1 MSRLL
6 RFNLE
11 EIPMLTFSRRTF
23 LRTSGGAA
31 AAAAFPMP
39 AVLAADPVKFGVVQP
54 FSGGLELFGG
64 QAKLG
69 LDLAAAEINAAGGI
83 MGRQVEL
90 IYEDD
95 KTDPKT
101 AVERTTSLIRRDGV
115 VAVSGPITSNNRDA
129 MMPTLSRAKVP
140 LLYATNYEGG
150 GCDRYLFCFN
160 TVPNQELEKLLPK
173 MKEIGGP
180 SFYFFGADY
189 IWPQKM
195 FEAGEKIVTGAGGTV
210 AGKEFTPWGVKDFAP
225 VIRRIKD
232 SGAKVL
238 VFALPGADGIT
249 FIRQAE
255 DLGLL
260 KDVKVAFLGFGE
272 LYLGAFGEGKAQDM
286 WVALPFAQS
295 LQTDSVKKFVADVK
309 KLGGDATPVSQ
320 YAFTHYVSLH
330 AAKAAFEK
338 SGSIDSEALV
348 NGLEGISV
356 NGPTGKVTVGK
367 DHHVTLEMF
376 TAKTEGAGITVV
388 ENLGQVAPAPGCA

>member
-1 MSRLL
+1 
-6 RFNLE
+6 
-11 EIPMLTFSRRTF
+11 MLTISRRTF
-23 LRTSGGAA
+23 LRTSGGIA

-39 AVLAADPVKFGVVQP
+39 ALLAADPVKIGVVQP

-83 MGRQVEL
+83 MGRQIEL

-115 VAVSGPITSNNRDA
+115 LAVSGPITSNNRDA

-195 FEAGEKIVTGAGGTV
+195 FEAGEKIVAAAGGTV

-260 KDVKVAFLGFGE
+260 KDLKVAFLGFGE

-295 LQTDSVKKFVADVK
+295 LQTEPVKEFVADIK
-309 KLGGDATPVSQ
+309 KLGGEATPVSQ

-348 NGLEGISV
+348 NGLEGITV
-356 NGPTGKVTVGK
+356 DGPTGKVTVGE
-367 DHHVTLEMF
+367 DHHVTLDMF
-376 TAKTEGAGITVV
+376 TAKTEGAGLTVV

>member
-1 MSRLL
+1 
-6 RFNLE
+6 
-11 EIPMLTFSRRTF
+11 MLTISRRTF
-23 LRTSGGAA
+23 LRTSGSAAGAV
-31 AAAAFPMP
+31 AFPMP
-39 AVLAADPVKFGVVQP
+39 AVLAADPVKIGVVQP

-69 LDLAAAEINAAGGI
+69 LDLAAAEINAGGGI

-101 AVERTTSLIRRDGV
+101 AVERTTSLIRRDSV

-260 KDVKVAFLGFGE
+260 KDLKVAFLGFGE

-295 LQTDSVKKFVADVK
+295 LQTDPVKKFVADIK

-338 SGSIDSEALV
+338 SGAIDSEALV
-348 NGLEGISV
+348 NGLEGISMD
-356 NGPTGKVTVGK
+356 GPTGKVTVGK

-388 ENLGQVAPAPGCA
+388 ENLGQVSPAPGCA

>member
-1 MSRLL
+1 
-6 RFNLE
+6 
-11 EIPMLTFSRRTF
+11 MLISRRT
-23 LRTSGGAA
+23 LLKTGVGVAA
-31 AAAAFPMP
+31 ASFPMP
-39 AVLAADPVKFGVVQP
+39 FVMAADPIKIGVVQP

-69 LDLAAAEINAAGGI
+69 LDLAAAQINAAGGI
-83 MGRQVEL
+83 LGRQVQL
-90 IYEDD
+90 VYEDD

-101 AVERTTSLIRRDGV
+101 AVERVTSLIRKEGV

-173 MKEIGGP
+173 MKEIAGD

-195 FEAGEKIVTGAGGTV
+195 FETGEKIVAAAGGKT

-260 KDVKVAFLGFGE
+260 KDLKVAFLGFGE

-295 LQTDSVKKFVADVK
+295 LSSDPVKKFVADIQK
-309 KLGGDATPVSQ
+309 AGGANSPVSQ

-338 SGSIDSEALV
+338 SDGVDGEALV

-356 NGPTGKVTVGK
+356 DGPTGKVTVGK
-367 DHHVTLEMF
+367 DHHVTLKMF
-376 TAKTEGAGITVV
+376 TAKTEGAGITIVDD
-388 ENLGQVAPAPGCA
+388 LGQVAPTPGCS

>member
-1 MSRLL
+1 MSK
-6 RFNLE
+6 
-11 EIPMLTFSRRTF
+11 LTRRTF
-23 LRTSGGAA
+23 IKASAGLAG
-31 AAAAFPMP
+31 AAAFPMP
-39 AVLAADPVKFGVVQP
+39 AVFAADPIKIGVVQP

-83 MGRQVEL
+83 IGRTIEL

-101 AVERTTSLIRRDGV
+101 AVEKTASLIRKDGV
-115 VAVSGPITSNNRDA
+115 IAVSGPITSNNRDA

-173 MKEIGGP
+173 MKDIGGP

-195 FEAGEKIVTGAGGTV
+195 FEAGEKIVTAAGGTV

-225 VIRRIKD
+225 VIRRIQG

-260 KDVKVAFLGFGE
+260 KELKVAFLGFGE

-295 LQTDSVKKFVADVK
+295 VQTDPVKKFVADIQK
-309 KLGGDATPVSQ
+309 AGGANSPVSQ
-320 YAFTHYVSLH
+320 YAFTHYVSLY

-338 SGSIDSEALV
+338 SGAIDSEALV
-348 NGLEGISV
+348 NGLEGISID
-356 NGPTGKVTVGK
+356 GPTGKVTVGK

-376 TAKTEGAGITVV
+376 TAKTEGAGITIV
-388 ENLGQVAPAPGCA
+388 ETLGPLAPTPGCA

>member
-1 MSRLL
+1 
-6 RFNLE
+6 
-11 EIPMLTFSRRTF
+11 MLTISRRTF
-23 LRTSGGAA
+23 LRTSGSAAGAV
-31 AAAAFPMP
+31 AFPMP
-39 AVLAADPVKFGVVQP
+39 AVLAADPVKIGVVQP

-69 LDLAAAEINAAGGI
+69 LDLAAAEINAGGGI

-101 AVERTTSLIRRDGV
+101 AVERTTSLIRRDSV

-260 KDVKVAFLGFGE
+260 KDLKVAFLGFGE

-295 LQTDSVKKFVADVK
+295 LQTDPVKKFVADIR

-338 SGSIDSEALV
+338 SGAIDSEALV
-348 NGLEGISV
+348 NGLEGISMD
-356 NGPTGKVTVGK
+356 GPTGKVTVGK

-388 ENLGQVAPAPGCA
+388 ENLGQVSPAPGCA

>member
-1 MSRLL
+1 
-6 RFNLE
+6 
-11 EIPMLTFSRRTF
+11 MLTISRRTF
-23 LRTSGGAA
+23 LRTSGGIA

-39 AVLAADPVKFGVVQP
+39 AVLAADPVKIGVVQP

-83 MGRQVEL
+83 MGRQIEL

-195 FEAGEKIVTGAGGTV
+195 FEAGEKIVAAAGGTV

-260 KDVKVAFLGFGE
+260 KDLKVAFLGFGE

-295 LQTDSVKKFVADVK
+295 LQTDPVKKFVADIK
-309 KLGGDATPVSQ
+309 KLGGEATPVSQ

-348 NGLEGISV
+348 NGLEGITV
-356 NGPTGKVTVGK
+356 EGPTGKVTVGK

-376 TAKTEGAGITVV
+376 TAKTEGAGLTVV

>member
-1 MSRLL
+1 MTK
-6 RFNLE
+6 
-11 EIPMLTFSRRTF
+11 LTRRTF
-23 LRTSGGAA
+23 IKASAGLAGAA
-31 AAAAFPMP
+31 AWPMP
-39 AVLAADPVKFGVVQP
+39 AVFAADPIKIGVVQP

-83 MGRQVEL
+83 MGRTIEL

-101 AVERTTSLIRRDGV
+101 AVEKTASLIRKDGV
-115 VAVSGPITSNNRDA
+115 IAVSGPITSNNRDA

-140 LLYATNYEGG
+140 LLYATNYEGA

-173 MKEIGGP
+173 MKDVGGA
-180 SFYFFGADY
+180 SYYFFGADY

-195 FEAGEKIVTGAGGTV
+195 FEAGEKIVTAAGGTV

-225 VIRRIKD
+225 VIRRIQG

-260 KDVKVAFLGFGE
+260 KELKVAFLGFGE

-295 LQTDSVKKFVADVK
+295 LQTDPVKKFVADIQK
-309 KLGGDATPVSQ
+309 AGGANSPVSQ
-320 YAFTHYVSLH
+320 YAFTHYVSLY

-338 SGSIDSEALV
+338 SGAIDSEALV

-356 NGPTGKVTVGK
+356 DGPTGKVTVGK

-376 TAKTEGAGITVV
+376 TAKTEGAGLTVV
-388 ENLGQVAPAPGCA
+388 ENLGPLAPAPGCA

>member
-1 MSRLL
+1 
-6 RFNLE
+6 
-11 EIPMLTFSRRTF
+11 MLMISRRS
-23 LRTSGGAA
+23 LLKSGAA
-31 AAAAFPMP
+31 VAGASVFPMP
-39 AVLAADPVKFGVVQP
+39 AILAADPIKIGVVEP
-54 FSGGLELFGG
+54 FSGGLELFGM

-69 LDLAAAEINAAGGI
+69 LDLAAAEINGAGGI
-83 MGRQVEL
+83 LGRQIEL

-115 VAVSGPITSNNRDA
+115 VAVCGPITSNNRDA

-150 GCDRYLFCFN
+150 GCDRYLFCFG
-160 TVPNQELEKLLPK
+160 TVPNQGLERLLPK

-189 IWPQKM
+189 IWPQKV
-195 FEAGEKIVTGAGGTV
+195 FEAGERIVAGAGGTV
-210 AGKEFTPWGVKDFAP
+210 VGKEFTPWGVKDFAP

-238 VFALPGADGIT
+238 VLALPGADGIT
-249 FIRQAE
+249 LIRQAE

-260 KDVKVAFLGFGE
+260 KELKVAFLGFGE
-272 LYLGAFGEGKAQDM
+272 LYLGAFGEGKAQGM

-295 LQTDSVKKFVADVK
+295 LQSDPVKKFVADIQ
-309 KLGGDATPVSQ
+309 KLGNDKTPVSQ

-348 NGLEGISV
+348 NGLEGIAV
-356 NGPTGKVTVGK
+356 DGPTGKITVGK
-367 DHHVTLEMF
+367 DHHVTLKMY
-376 TAKTEGAGITVV
+376 TAKTEGAGLIVV
-388 ENLGQVAPAPGCA
+388 EDLGQIAPQPGCA

>member
-1 MSRLL
+1 
-6 RFNLE
+6 
-11 EIPMLTFSRRTF
+11 MLTISRRTF
-23 LRTSGGAA
+23 LRTSGGIA

-39 AVLAADPVKFGVVQP
+39 AVLAADPVKIGVVQP

-83 MGRQVEL
+83 MGRQIEL

-115 VAVSGPITSNNRDA
+115 LAVSGPITSNNRDA

-195 FEAGEKIVTGAGGTV
+195 FEAGEKIVASAGGTV

-260 KDVKVAFLGFGE
+260 KDLKVAFLGFGE

-295 LQTDSVKKFVADVK
+295 LQTDPVKKFVADIK

-348 NGLEGISV
+348 NGLEGI
-356 NGPTGKVTVGK
+356 TVDG
-367 DHHVTLEMF
+367 
-376 TAKTEGAGITVV
+376 
-388 ENLGQVAPAPGCA
+388 

>member
-1 MSRLL
+1 MIKMTRRSV
-6 RFNLE
+6 
-11 EIPMLTFSRRTF
+11 LTSSAG
-23 LRTSGGAA
+23 LV

-39 AVLAADPVKFGVVQP
+39 ALFAADPVKIGVVQP

-83 MGRQVEL
+83 MGRPVEL

-101 AVERTTSLIRRDGV
+101 AVEKTTSLIRKDGV
-115 VAVSGPITSNNRDA
+115 LAVSGPITSNNRDA

-195 FEAGEKIVTGAGGTV
+195 FEAGEKIVTSVGGTV

-295 LQTDSVKKFVADVK
+295 LQTDPVKKFVADIQ
-309 KLGGDATPVSQ
+309 KLGGANTPVSQ

-348 NGLEGISV
+348 NGLEGLSV
-356 NGPTGKVTVGK
+356 TGPTGNVTVGK
-367 DHHVTLEMF
+367 DHHVTLEMY
-376 TAKTEGAGITVV
+376 TAKTEGAGLTVV
-388 ENLGQVAPAPGCA
+388 EDLGQIAPAPGCA